1 MKQTILLLLSLI
13 ITMSVCAKS
22 SFADLSLQR
31 GTPASDVQKMSWRK
45 VSRFMPDD
53 FYSTKEA
60 QEIAD
65 RVIYYQQASGGWAKN
80 INYHLALSPEQMSQL
95 KSTLKG
101 ATIDNESTTQE
112 MKFLAKVYKWK
123 HAKRWREA
131 FLHGVEY
138 LLDAQYPNGGWPQFW
153 PKKNIDNGLDYSTHI
168 TYNDNAMVN
177 AMLMLRD
184 VSLGKGYYQYLKI
197 DTKTRS
203 RCNAAFNKGVQCI
216 LKTQIR
222 VNGEPTV
229 WCAQHD
235 ENTLAPA
242 PARKYELPSFSGAES
257 VGIVKLLMDIPNPSD
272 SVIAAVK
279 GAVNFFKTHELR
291 NIKTERFINDNG
303 DVDMR
308 IVPCEGNVLW
318 ARFYDLDTQKPFF
331 CGRDG
336 VKHDSVNEIE
346 RERRAGYGWYT
357 DAPMKILKVY
367 SQWLKKIGYTN
378 IIH

>member
-1 MKQTILLLLSLI
+1 
-13 ITMSVCAKS
+13 
-22 SFADLSLQR
+22 
-31 GTPASDVQKMSWRK
+31 
-45 VSRFMPDD
+45 MPDD

>member
-1 MKQTILLLLSLI
+1 
-13 ITMSVCAKS
+13 
-22 SFADLSLQR
+22 
-31 GTPASDVQKMSWRK
+31 
-45 VSRFMPDD
+45 
-53 FYSTKEA
+53 
-60 QEIAD
+60 
-65 RVIYYQQASGGWAKN
+65 
-80 INYHLALSPEQMSQL
+80 
-95 KSTLKG
+95 
-101 ATIDNESTTQE
+101 
-112 MKFLAKVYKWK
+112 
-123 HAKRWREA
+123 
-131 FLHGVEY
+131 
-138 LLDAQYPNGGWPQFW
+138 
-153 PKKNIDNGLDYSTHI
+153 
-168 TYNDNAMVN
+168 
-177 AMLMLRD
+177 
-184 VSLGKGYYQYLKI
+184 
-197 DTKTRS
+197 
-203 RCNAAFNKGVQCI
+203 
-216 LKTQIR
+216 
-222 VNGEPTV
+222 
-229 WCAQHD
+229 
-235 ENTLAPA
+235 
-242 PARKYELPSFSGAES
+242 
-257 VGIVKLLMDIPNPSD
+257 MDIPNPSD